1 MLTQI
6 MVFTTGTGPAGATT
20 TVPKGPLPQLT
31 SNQFTCGV
39 LVGVG
44 VDVLVGVG
52 VGVFDVVGG
61 GGGHAT
67 VSLQEVQSAKGGK
80 KADDGTIGYMLDA
93 DVDIT

>member
-1 MLTQI
+1 MT
-6 MVFTTGTGPAGATT
+6 AGATAPDGVT
-20 TVPKGPLPQLT
+20 ITVAGPPPPQLT

-52 VGVFDVVGG
+52 VGVFDVVGVG
-61 GGGHAT
+61 VGHAT

-80 KADDGTIGYMLDA
+80 KADDGTIGYKLDA